1 MRWPRRFLTPTGR
14 KFWGEALSVAAI
26 ALVPITLAG
35 LAALALSV
43 LWPPNTGSASATG
56 GLTCSVKPADPGC
69 GAGEVTVFR
78 MSSTSN
84 AHGGTPGGSTYGNVV
99 CCGGVTGLGDSCSGT
114 YDTVL
119 TLSGTN
125 NAHVASDASYA
136 TKACL
141 SVGAGETVDCTYGDT
156 CDGDYA
162 CLATISD
169 STNAHVADCDG
180 TDDYTTKVC
189 CAVTAGGGPVG
200 GVAQLPDAS
209 GPPGPNHLA
218 LAGLAAALLAALT
231 AATWYARRRWL
242 A

>member
-1 MRWPRRFLTPTGR
+1 MRWATVL
-14 KFWGEALSVAAI
+14 V
-26 ALVPITLAG
+26 ALVLIGIGG
-35 LAALALSV
+35 LLTVALGAPWASKA
-43 LWPPNTGSASATG
+43 GSASAAG
-56 GLTCSVKPADPGC
+56 SLACSVRDTACVG
-69 GAGEVTVFR
+69 GEVKVFR
-78 MSSTSN
+78 MSSLAN
-84 AHGGTPGGSTYGNVV
+84 AHAETPGGSTYGKVV

-125 NAHVASDASYA
+125 NAHVASDANYA

-209 GPPGPNHLA
+209 GPSGPNHLA
-218 LAGLAAALLAALT
+218 LAGLAAALLVALT

>member
-1 MRWPRRFLTPTGR
+1 LTPTGR

-35 LAALALSV
+35 LAALALGV
-43 LWPPNTGSASATG
+43 LWPPNSGSASSSS
-56 GLTCSVKPADPGC
+56 LTCSVKDTDC
-69 GAGEVTVFR
+69 GDDEEVFR
-78 MSSTSN
+78 MSSTTN
-84 AHGGTPGGSTYGNVV
+84 AHASTLAGSTYGKVV

-119 TLSGTN
+119 TLSAAD

-141 SVGAGETVDCTYGDT
+141 SVGAGTVDCTYGDT
-156 CDGDYA
+156 CDAGYA
-162 CLATISD
+162 CLATISG
-169 STNAHVADCDG
+169 STNAHVAVCG
-180 TDDYTTKVC
+180 IAGYTTKVC
-189 CAVTAGGGPVG
+189 CAVTGGGAPVG

-209 GPPGPNHLA
+209 GPSGSNHLA
-218 LAGLAAALLAALT
+218 LAGLAAALLVALT
-231 AATWYARRRWL
+231 AGGWYARRRWL